1 MSSFGAKRVL
11 IVPMAAMA
19 ETAGSFVRTEILAAR
34 LIEHGFVVATC
45 MAEDVNYKPL
55 PNVKNNFLEV
65 PSPLGLPRFISK
77 RTFPLA
83 QKFGLTAGKR
93 VNSFDD
99 VLFFTGNS
107 SYTYLKKSIQN
118 IRQAIKAFN
127 PDIVYSEFNLS
138 AVIAAKLEQRTVFAS
153 ASFPTQPEYA
163 VSPQFSGAL
172 NRILAENN
180 LPKVSSA
187 LEIFKQADRRFVP
200 SIKELEPFEDNSV
213 VFCGSWKHQ
222 KLPECSLQN
231 KNKVLVYM
239 GSGSIS
245 AKKMAAEISKAF
257 SALPYEVY
265 IAAKGHSEESHGNI
279 HIASRWNFAELLP
292 EAALFIHHGGQNST
306 ADSFVYGVPQ
316 LIYPG
321 RVFER
326 IFNASS
332 VEKNGAGLV
341 IPFKEFSA
349 GVIRKKAEAIFADFT
364 FTENACNI
372 GALLVQQGGAD
383 KVIEALRNI
392 K

>member
-19 ETAGSFVRTEILAAR
+19 ETAGSFVRAEILAAR
-34 LIEHGFVVATC
+34 LVEHGFAVATC

-55 PNVKNNFLEV
+55 PNVKNYFLEV

-118 IRQAIKAFN
+118 IRQAIKSFN

-180 LPKVSSA
+180 LPEVSSA
-187 LEIFKQADRRFVP
+187 LEIFRQTD
-200 SIKELEPFEDNSV
+200 
-213 VFCGSWKHQ
+213 
-222 KLPECSLQN
+222 
-231 KNKVLVYM
+231 
-239 GSGSIS
+239 
-245 AKKMAAEISKAF
+245 
-257 SALPYEVY
+257 
-265 IAAKGHSEESHGNI
+265 
-279 HIASRWNFAELLP
+279 
-292 EAALFIHHGGQNST
+292 ALFQ
-306 ADSFVYGVPQ
+306 A
-316 LIYPG
+316 
-321 RVFER
+321 
-326 IFNASS
+326 
-332 VEKNGAGLV
+332 
-341 IPFKEFSA
+341 
-349 GVIRKKAEAIFADFT
+349 
-364 FTENACNI
+364 
-372 GALLVQQGGAD
+372 
-383 KVIEALRNI
+383 
-392 K
+392 